1 MSAERPLALVT
12 GAAGGIGSG
21 VSRMLRERGFEVVV
35 VDIDEAS
42 VARAVATLDGDAIGV
57 VCDARDGDAVRA
69 LADRIRGEWAAR
81 LEVLVCNAGVIVPG
95 EAADA
100 DPADLDAQLDVM
112 LRSPVHLLSAGAA
125 GMRAN
130 GRGHLLATVSMGGIV
145 ALPGS
150 ATYSAAKAGLRAF
163 LWALHAELAG
173 TGVKVSGIYPSGVDT
188 AMLRHEARDGGS
200 MLNFLGKVFTVDEVV
215 RAYGRALDRGTL
227 EVYLPVSDAISSRL
241 SSFWPATANR
251 LIPLLERVGRKGH
264 AKYLARLK
272 ADEE

>member
-1 MSAERPLALVT
+1 MPDSAAILIEGADIVFDDRVERASLRIED
-12 GAAGGIGSG
+12 GRIAA
-21 VSRMLRERGFEVVV
+21 
-35 VDIDEAS
+35 ID
-42 VARAVATLDGDAIGV
+42 G
-57 VCDARDGDAVRA
+57 ARDGAT
-69 LADRIRGEWAAR
+69 
-81 LEVLVCNAGVIVPG
+81 IV
-95 EAADA
+95 D
-100 DPADLDAQLDVM
+100 
-112 LRSPVHLLSAGAA
+112 
-125 GMRAN
+125 